1 MRVVGFSFIKNA
13 VALDYPI
20 VQAIESVLP
29 LCDEFVI
36 MVGNSDDD
44 TLALIENLAQK
55 TNKVKIYNSIWDDS
69 LKQGGRVLAA
79 ETDKAYAKILENDKI
94 NGTKTDWAVY
104 IQGDET
110 VHEKYLSNIKDAM
123 EKYKDDP
130 KVEGLLLNYLH
141 FYGSYDYVGDS
152 RKWYRR
158 EIRVVKAREDIFSFR
173 DAQGFRK
180 KPNTILKVKH
190 IDAYIYH
197 YGWVRPPQK
206 QLAKQ
211 KAFNSLYKDKEWVDN
226 KFGAMQ
232 TFDYSGIDS
241 LKKFEGTHPKVIQE
255 RIQKMNWTFEHDI
268 SKKNYTLRVRFLTW
282 VEKWTGWRIGE
293 YKNYKRI

>member
-20 VQAIESVLP
+20 VEAIKSILP
-29 LCDEFVI
+29 VCDEFVI

-44 TLALIENLAQK
+44 TLSLIQNLAKK
-55 TNKVKIYNSIWDDS
+55 TDKVKIYHSIWDDS
-69 LKQGGRVLAA
+69 LRKGGKVLAA
-79 ETDKAYAKILENDKI
+79 ETDKAFEQIAKNDKQ
-94 NGTKTDWAVY
+94 NNTKTDWAFY
-104 IQGDET
+104 IQGDEV
-110 VHEKYLSNIKDAM
+110 VHEKDLDAIKNAM
-123 EKYKDDP
+123 EKYKDNP

-158 EIRVVKAREDIFSFR
+158 EIRVVKAQEKIVSFR

-190 IDAYIYH
+190 IDAFVYH

-211 KAFNSLYKDKEWVDN
+211 KAFNVLWKSEEWVEN

-241 LKKFEGTHPKVIQE
+241 LKKFEGTHPKVVQE
-255 RIQKMNWTFEHDI
+255 RIKKMNWTFEHDI
-268 SKKNYTLRVRFLTW
+268 SKKNYTPRVRFLTW